1 MSYKNYEEIAR
12 SMVLELEKFS
22 KENNTNIVQVCG
34 PISTGGLGS
43 VDENIKFFK
52 KSIEKLEGAG
62 YFVFDQTV
70 FEDAMLKIKTSR
82 MENGLFKFYD
92 WDLLNKCYIPLF
104 ESRLLNKMIFLP
116 DFESSIGSKW
126 EYDMALK
133 NNIEILL
140 WDELGL

>member
-133 NNIEILL
+133 NKIEILL